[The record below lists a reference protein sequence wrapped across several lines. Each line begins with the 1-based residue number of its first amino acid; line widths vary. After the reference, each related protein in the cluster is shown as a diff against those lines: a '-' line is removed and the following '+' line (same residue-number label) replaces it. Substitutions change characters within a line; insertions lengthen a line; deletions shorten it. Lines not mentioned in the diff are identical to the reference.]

1 MYVMNL
7 CCKFCFQGMKS
18 DSNDVKQLIGNV
30 VELVSRVA
38 NQTSSDGIDEST
50 AKVWIPTLILGT
62 KEKNSAVKAFSE
74 YALITLLQ
82 LRRSDEVYK
91 VSRPRKS
98 VVCAC
103 VPASSW

>member
-1 MYVMNL
+1 
-7 CCKFCFQGMKS
+7 MKS

-38 NQTSSDGIDEST
+38 NQSSSDGIDEST

-91 VSRPRKS
+91 VSINHDVQLFLYVCLVFS
-98 VVCAC
+98 VGLG
-103 VPASSW
+103 